1 MFERLKAMLFKEFRQ
16 VLRDKRMKVTIFVA
30 PIFQILVFGYAATT
44 DVKNIPTAI
53 YDLDNTPQSR
63 DIIRNFTSSKYFRV
77 KQYIYNDKQLETL
90 IDKSVASAVIRFNH
104 GFAERLNNG
113 GDAEIQLILDG
124 TDSSTASVIM
134 SYAGSI
140 IRQYSQKELDKR
152 INILPL
158 KIESFP
164 SVDLRARVW
173 FNENLESRFFYLPGV
188 IAMLVT
194 VMTLLL
200 TSMAVVREKEIGTME
215 QLIVSPLR
223 PTELILGKL
232 VPFAIIAVI
241 DVIFITVVGVFWFKL
256 PIRGSVL
263 LLFGSTFVYLITSLG
278 MGLFI
283 STISATQQEAMMST
297 FLFIFP
303 ANLLSGL
310 IFPIANMP
318 KIVQLITYLNPLRY
332 FVVILRGIFLKGTGL
347 EVLWPQILALF
358 LFGLV
363 ILSISI
369 WRFKKL
375 MS

>member
-16 VLRDKRMKVTIFVA
+16 VLRDPRMRVTMFVA
-30 PIFQILVFGYAATT
+30 PIFQILIFGYAATT

-63 DIIRNFTSSKYFRV
+63 EIIRDFTSSNYFRV
-77 KQYIYNDKQLETL
+77 KHYIYSDKQLNLL
-90 IDKSVASAVIRFNH
+90 INKSAVNAVICFNH
-104 GFAERLNNG
+104 GFAKKLTNYGN
-113 GDAEIQLILDG
+113 AEIQLILDG
-124 TDSSTASVIM
+124 TDSSTASVVM
-134 SYAGSI
+134 SYASI
-140 IRQYSQKELDKR
+140 VIGRYTQKAMAQR
-152 INILPL
+152 INIMPVKLD
-158 KIESFP
+158 SMP
-164 SVDLRARVW
+164 SVDLRTRVW
-173 FNENLESRFFYLPGV
+173 FNENLESRNFYLPGV

-223 PTELILGKL
+223 SSELILGKL
-232 VPFAIIAVI
+232 IPFAIIAFI
-241 DVIFITVVGVFWFKL
+241 DVIFITVTGTLWFKL
-256 PIRGSVL
+256 PIRGSIF
-263 LLFGSTFVYLITSLG
+263 LLFGSTFVFLFTSLG

-283 STISATQQEAMMST
+283 STISTTQQEAMMST

-318 KIVQLITYLNPLRY
+318 KIVQLVTYLNPLRY
-332 FVVILRGIFLKGTGL
+332 FIVILRGIFLKGTGL

-358 LFGLV
+358 LLGV
-363 ILSISI
+363 TILSISI

>member
-1 MFERLKAMLFKEFRQ
+1 MLFKEFRQ
-16 VLRDKRMKVTIFVA
+16 VLRDPRMRVTIFVA
-30 PIFQILVFGYAATT
+30 PIFQILIFGYAATT

-53 YDLDNTPQSR
+53 YDLDNTQQSR
-63 DIIRNFTSSKYFRV
+63 DIIRDFVGSKYF
-77 KQYIYNDKQLETL
+77 KAKYYIYDDKQLETL
-90 IDKSVASAVIRFNH
+90 INESAVNAVIRFNH
-104 GFAERLNNG
+104 GFTQKLNNG
-113 GDAEIQLILDG
+113 GNAEIQLILDG
-124 TDSSTASVIM
+124 TDSSTASVVL
-134 SYAGSI
+134 SYASSI
-140 IRQYSQKELDKR
+140 VRNYSQKELDKR
-152 INILPL
+152 INLLPV
-158 KIESFP
+158 KVESLP
-164 SVDLRARVW
+164 SIDLRTRVW
-173 FNENLESRFFYLPGV
+173 FNENLKSRFFYLPGV

-223 PTELILGKL
+223 STELILGKL
-232 VPFAIIAVI
+232 IPFAIIAFI
-241 DVIFITVVGVFWFKL
+241 DVIFITVVGVLWFKL

-263 LLFGSTFVYLITSLG
+263 LLFGSTFVFLLTSLG
-278 MGLFI
+278 IGLFI

-347 EVLWPQILALF
+347 AILWPQILILF
-358 LFGLV
+358 FLGV
-363 ILSISI
+363 AILSISI

>member
-1 MFERLKAMLFKEFRQ
+1 MFERLKSMLFKEFRQ
-16 VLRDKRMKVTIFVA
+16 VLRDPRMKVTIFVA
-30 PIFQILVFGYAATT
+30 PLFQILIFGYAATT
-44 DVKNIPTAI
+44 DVKNIPTAVF
-53 YDLDNTPQSR
+53 DLDNSQQSR
-63 DIIRNFTSSKYFRV
+63 EIIRDFTGSKYFRV
-77 KQYIYNDKQLETL
+77 KRYVYNDEQLKSL
-90 IDKSVASAVIRFNH
+90 IDNSAVNAVICFKH
-104 GFAERLNNG
+104 GFAKKLANNG
-113 GDAEIQLILDG
+113 NADIQLILDG
-124 TDSSTASVIM
+124 TDSSTASVVM
-134 SYAGSI
+134 SYASI
-140 IRQYSQKELDKR
+140 VIAQYTQKRMEKR
-152 INILPL
+152 INIMPVKFGSL
-158 KIESFP
+158 P

-173 FNENLESRFFYLPGV
+173 FNENLESRNFYLPGV

-223 PTELILGKL
+223 PSELILGKL
-232 VPFAIIAVI
+232 IPFAIIAFI
-241 DVIFITVVGVFWFKL
+241 DVIFITVTGVLWFKL
-256 PIRGSVL
+256 PIRGSIF
-263 LLFGSTFVYLITSLG
+263 LLFGSTFVYLFTSLG

-318 KIVQLITYLNPLRY
+318 KLVQWITYANPLRY
-332 FVVILRGIFLKGTGL
+332 FIVILRGIFLKGSGL
-347 EVLWPQILALF
+347 DVLWPQILALF
-358 LFGLV
+358 LLGV
-363 ILSISI
+363 TILSTSI

>member
-16 VLRDKRMKVTIFVA
+16 VLRDPRMKVTIFVA
-30 PIFQILVFGYAATT
+30 PIFQILIFGYAATT
-44 DVKNIPTAI
+44 DVKNVPTAI
-53 YDLDNTPQSR
+53 YDLDNTAQSR
-63 DIIRNFTSSKYFRV
+63 NIIRDFTGSRYFKAKY
-77 KQYIYNDKQLETL
+77 YIYDDKQLETL
-90 IDKSVASAVIRFNH
+90 VNKSAVNAIICFNH
-104 GFAERLNNG
+104 GFAEKLSNG
-113 GDAEIQLILDG
+113 GNAEIQLILDG
-124 TDSSTASVIM
+124 TDSSTASVVL
-134 SYAGSI
+134 SYASSI
-140 IRQYSQKELDKR
+140 IRNYSQKELEKR
-152 INILPL
+152 INLLPV
-158 KIESFP
+158 KIESIP
-164 SVDLRARVW
+164 SVDLRIRVW
-173 FNENLESRFFYLPGV
+173 FNENLKSRFFYLPGV

-223 PTELILGKL
+223 SGELILGKL
-232 VPFAIIAVI
+232 IPFAIIAFI
-241 DVIFITVVGVFWFKL
+241 DVLFITVVGVLWFKL
-256 PIRGSVL
+256 PIRGSIL
-263 LLFGSTFVYLITSLG
+263 LLFGSTFVYLFTSLG

-318 KIVQLITYLNPLRY
+318 KLVQWITYLNPLRY
-332 FVVILRGIFLKGTGL
+332 FVVILRGIFLKGTGI
-347 EVLWPQILALF
+347 EVLWPQILVLF
-358 LFGLV
+358 LLGIA
-363 ILSISI
+363 ILTTSI

>member
-16 VLRDKRMKVTIFVA
+16 VLRDPRMKVTIFVA
-30 PIFQILVFGYAATT
+30 PVFQILIFGYAATT

-63 DIIRNFTSSKYFRV
+63 DIIREFIGSKYF
-77 KQYIYNDKQLETL
+77 KAKYYIYDDKQLETL
-90 IDKSVASAVIRFNH
+90 VNESAVNAVIRFNH
-104 GFAERLNNG
+104 DFAQKLNNG
-113 GDAEIQLILDG
+113 GNAEIQLILDG
-124 TDSSTASVIM
+124 TDSSTASVVL
-134 SYAGSI
+134 SYASSI
-140 IRQYSQKELDKR
+140 IRNYSQKERDKR
-152 INILPL
+152 INLMPVKL
-158 KIESFP
+158 ESIP
-164 SVDLRARVW
+164 SVDLRTRVW
-173 FNENLESRFFYLPGV
+173 FNENLKSRFFYLPGV

-223 PTELILGKL
+223 STELILGKL
-232 VPFAIIAVI
+232 IPFAIIAFI
-241 DVIFITVVGVFWFKL
+241 DVIFITIVGVLWFKL

-263 LLFGSTFVYLITSLG
+263 LLFGST
-278 MGLFI
+278 
-283 STISATQQEAMMST
+283 TQQEAMMST

-347 EVLWPQILALF
+347 AILWPQILILF
-358 LFGLV
+358 FLGV
-363 ILSISI
+363 GILSISI

>member
-16 VLRDKRMKVTIFVA
+16 VLRDPRMKVTIFVA
-30 PIFQILVFGYAATT
+30 PVFQILIFGYAATT

-63 DIIRNFTSSKYFRV
+63 DIIREFIGSKYF
-77 KQYIYNDKQLETL
+77 KAKYYIYDDKQLETL
-90 IDKSVASAVIRFNH
+90 VNESAVNAVIRFNH
-104 GFAERLNNG
+104 DFAQKLNNG
-113 GDAEIQLILDG
+113 GNAEIQLILDG
-124 TDSSTASVIM
+124 TDSSTASVVL
-134 SYAGSI
+134 SYASSI
-140 IRQYSQKELDKR
+140 IRNYSQKERDKR
-152 INILPL
+152 INLMPVKL
-158 KIESFP
+158 ESIP
-164 SVDLRARVW
+164 SVDLRTRVW
-173 FNENLESRFFYLPGV
+173 FNENLKSRFFYLPGV

-223 PTELILGKL
+223 STELILGKL
-232 VPFAIIAVI
+232 IPFAIIAFI
-241 DVIFITVVGVFWFKL
+241 DVIFITIVGVLWFKL

-263 LLFGSTFVYLITSLG
+263 LLFGSTFVFLLTSLG
-278 MGLFI
+278 IGLFI

-347 EVLWPQILALF
+347 AILWPQILILF
-358 LFGLV
+358 FLGV
-363 ILSISI
+363 AILSISI

>member
-16 VLRDKRMKVTIFVA
+16 VLRDPRMKVTMFVA

-63 DIIRNFTSSKYFRV
+63 EIIRNFTSSKYFRV

-90 IDKSVASAVIRFNH
+90 IDKSAASAVIRFNH
-104 GFAERLNNG
+104 GFAEKLNNG

-232 VPFAIIAVI
+232 IPFAIIAVI

-318 KIVQLITYLNPLRY
+318 KIVQFITYLNPLRY
-332 FVVILRGIFLKGTGL
+332 FVVILRGIFLKGTGI
-347 EVLWPQILALF
+347 EILWPQILALF
-358 LFGLV
+358 LFGLT

-369 WRFKKL
+369 WRFRKL

>member
-16 VLRDKRMKVTIFVA
+16 VLRDPRMRVTIFVA
-30 PIFQILVFGYAATT
+30 PVFQILIFGYAATT
-44 DVKNIPTAI
+44 DVKNIHTAI

-63 DIIRNFTSSKYFRV
+63 DIIRDFVGSKYFIA
-77 KQYIYNDKQLETL
+77 KYYIYDDKQLETL
-90 IDKSVASAVIRFNH
+90 VNESAVNAVIRFNH
-104 GFAERLNNG
+104 GFAQKLNNG
-113 GDAEIQLILDG
+113 GNAEIQLILDG
-124 TDSSTASVIM
+124 TDSSTASVVL
-134 SYAGSI
+134 SYASSI
-140 IRQYSQKELDKR
+140 IRNYSQKELNNR
-152 INILPL
+152 INLMPVKL
-158 KIESFP
+158 ESIP
-164 SVDLRARVW
+164 SVDVRTRVW
-173 FNENLESRFFYLPGV
+173 FNENLKSRFFYLPGV

-223 PTELILGKL
+223 SMELILGKL
-232 VPFAIIAVI
+232 IPFAMIAFI
-241 DVIFITVVGVFWFKL
+241 DVIFITVVGVLWFKL

-263 LLFGSTFVYLITSLG
+263 LLFGSTFVFLLTSLG
-278 MGLFI
+278 IGLFI

-347 EVLWPQILALF
+347 AILWPQILVLF
-358 LFGLV
+358 ILGV
-363 ILSISI
+363 AILSISI

>member
-1 MFERLKAMLFKEFRQ
+1 MFFPN
-16 VLRDKRMKVTIFVA
+16 I
-30 PIFQILVFGYAATT
+30 AATLF
-44 DVKNIPTAI
+44 PAI
-53 YDLDNTPQSR
+53 
-63 DIIRNFTSSKYFRV
+63 
-77 KQYIYNDKQLETL
+77 
-90 IDKSVASAVIRFNH
+90 
-104 GFAERLNNG
+104 
-113 GDAEIQLILDG
+113 
-124 TDSSTASVIM
+124 
-134 SYAGSI
+134 
-140 IRQYSQKELDKR
+140 
-152 INILPL
+152 
-158 KIESFP
+158 
-164 SVDLRARVW
+164 LRALAKAK
-173 FNENLESRFFYLPGV
+173 NK
-188 IAMLVT
+188 
-194 VMTLLL
+194 
-200 TSMAVVREKEIGTME
+200 VRI
-215 QLIVSPLR
+215 
-223 PTELILGKL
+223 
-232 VPFAIIAVI
+232 
-241 DVIFITVVGVFWFKL
+241 FWFKL

-347 EVLWPQILALF
+347 EILWPQILILF
-358 LFGLV
+358 LLGMA